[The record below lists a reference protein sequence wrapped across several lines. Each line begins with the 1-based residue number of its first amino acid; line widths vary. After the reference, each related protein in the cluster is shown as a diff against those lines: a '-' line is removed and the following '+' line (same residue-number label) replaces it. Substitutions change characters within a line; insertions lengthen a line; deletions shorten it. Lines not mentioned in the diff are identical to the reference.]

1 MTDIENIKT
10 TISEISSGIE
20 DQVSIPVFYK
30 YRYTFDKSTS
40 LDEQI
45 SLAKNIIKLIKE
57 RYACDNRLTAGIEHF
72 TKGKLETK
80 PHLHVHFI
88 SKKNS
93 NTIRKGLALEF
104 NFIGRCQCCK
114 AETIVN
120 EDKFFRY
127 PLKQQKNDTF
137 RWGHA
142 AGFTQDEKLI
152 MVDVAYSIWIV
163 SAEVAVEKLQKKIER
178 NSEDRLFHVL
188 DNLFSV
194 DPPTTYYGVMSIA
207 MRYYAD
213 NEPTFNYQ
221 TIVGYVDKYLIL
233 RGIIMITQYLKIKD
247 CKDFSLPN
255 AYAIAK

>member
-1 MTDIENIKT
+1 MQDIENIKT
-10 TISEISSGIE
+10 TISEISSGLD

-30 YRYTFDKSTS
+30 YRYTFDKGSS
-40 LDEQI
+40 IDEQI
-45 SLAKNIIKLIKE
+45 SLSKLIIKLIKE

-114 AETIVN
+114 AEAIVN

-142 AGFTQDEKLI
+142 AGFSQDEKLN
-152 MVDVAYSIWIV
+152 MVEVAYGIWTV
-163 SAEVAVEKLQKKIER
+163 SAEVAIEKLEKKIAR
-178 NSEDRLFHVL
+178 NSEDRVCQVL
-188 DNLFSV
+188 DNLFAL
-194 DPPTTYYGVMSIA
+194 DPPKTYFDVMKCA
-207 MRYYAD
+207 LNYYA
-213 NEPTFNYQ
+213 EHEETFSYS
-221 TIVGYVDKYLIL
+221 TISGYVDKYLI
-233 RGIIMITQYLKIKD
+233 RNSKISIQKYLNIK
-247 CKDFSLPN
+247 KLEDFEL
-255 AYAIAK
+255 

>member
-10 TISEISSGIE
+10 TISEISSGID

-30 YRYTFDKSTS
+30 YRYTFDKD
-40 LDEQI
+40 LLLENQI
-45 SLAKNIIKLIKE
+45 TLAKSIIKLIKE
-57 RYACDNRLTAGIEHF
+57 RYACDNRVTAGIEHF
-72 TKGKLETK
+72 TKGKLDTK

-114 AETIVN
+114 AEAIVN

-142 AGFTQDEKLI
+142 SGFTQDEKLN
-152 MVDVAYSIWIV
+152 MVEVAYGIWIV
-163 SAEVAVEKLQKKIER
+163 SAEVAVDKLQKKIER
-178 NSEDRLFHVL
+178 NSEDRVFHVL
-188 DNLFSV
+188 DNLFSIS
-194 DPPTTYYGVMSIA
+194 PPTTYYEVMSVAIK
-207 MRYYAD
+207 YYAEH
-213 NEPTFNYQ
+213 EPTFSYS
-221 TIVGYVDKYLIL
+221 TITGYVDKYLIKTE
-233 RGIIMITQYLKIKD
+233 RISISKYLKIKK
-247 CKDFSLPN
+247 CEDFEL
-255 AYAIAK
+255 